1 MKLQTQLIHTLKM
14 PICEFI
20 RKRNDMSNN
29 RKCIGRLAG
38 LYYGIDGIPKGWIDI
53 IPKKEWII
61 ELAERM

>member
-38 LYYGIDGIPKGWIDI
+38 LYYGIDGIPKEMLVLCNMKVIC
-53 IPKKEWII
+53 
-61 ELAERM
+61 